1 MKIKRN
7 FIKTGMLVLIFALLS
22 NEMIS
27 CKDNTGSFQPES
39 KNLDATIID
48 DGSTTNYAD
57 KTTAPASAVIA
68 DDLYENFA
76 ADGTV
81 EISFNGKS
89 WTSKVNGIN
98 ASEVSIKAVE
108 NSQTDETSSG
118 VEIQYKG
125 SAKLKYVLSG
135 RWIRPGSPFQRRRY
149 KNLYRCSCR
158 HHKYSHRHPPFESER
173 HNV

>member
-27 CKDNTGSFQPES
+27 CKDNTGSFQEER

-68 DDLYENFA
+68 DDLYENFV

-89 WTSKVNGIN
+89 WT
-98 ASEVSIKAVE
+98 
-108 NSQTDETSSG
+108 
-118 VEIQYKG
+118 
-125 SAKLKYVLSG
+125 
-135 RWIRPGSPFQRRRY
+135 
-149 KNLYRCSCR
+149 
-158 HHKYSHRHPPFESER
+158 
-173 HNV
+173 